1 MKSRQNNK
9 HLEKKNKNMI
19 RRIDT
24 ILQYHLTDKQIDWFI
39 KLWIINWCWGKWW
52 VNFSDIIQ
60 ANLNSFKNFNKN
72 KLSALWRDIE
82 LLCHEHD
89 LDYFFKKWFT
99 SSNFTFALWVFKL
112 IKNWAKLWERI
123 TLFLVIFF
131 LLQKYWKK
139 YYK

>member
-1 MKSRQNNK
+1 MRTINK
-9 HLEKKNKNMI
+9 IQKYN
-19 RRIDT
+19 
-24 ILQYHLTDKQIDWFI
+24 LTGFQIQ
-39 KLWIINWCWGKWW
+39 KLKEAEIINGCWWKWW

-60 ANLNSFKNFNKN
+60 ANLNSFKNFDRNKV
-72 KLSALWRDIE
+72 SALWKDIE

-89 LDYFFKKWFT
+89 LDYFTKKWFT
-99 SSNFTFALWVFKL
+99 SSNFVFALWVFKL
-112 IKNWAKLWERI
+112 IKNWTKLWERI

>member
-1 MKSRQNNK
+1 MNTII
-9 HLEKKNKNMI
+9 KKQ
-19 RRIDT
+19 RT
-24 ILQYHLTDKQIDWFI
+24 IKKIQKYNLTGFQIQ
-39 KLWIINWCWGKWW
+39 KLKEAEIINGCWWKWW
-52 VNFSDIIQ
+52 VNFSDIIE
-60 ANLNSFKNFNKN
+60 ANLNSFKNFDRN
-72 KLSALWRDIE
+72 KLSALWGDIE

-112 IKNWAKLWERI
+112 IKNWTKLWERI

>member
-1 MKSRQNNK
+1 MRTI
-9 HLEKKNKNMI
+9 EKIQKYN
-19 RRIDT
+19 
-24 ILQYHLTDKQIDWFI
+24 LTRFQIQ
-39 KLWIINWCWGKWW
+39 KLKEAEIINGCWWKWW

-60 ANLNSFKNFNKN
+60 ANLNSFKNFDRNKV
-72 KLSALWRDIE
+72 SALWKDIE

-112 IKNWAKLWERI
+112 IKNWTKLWERI

-139 YYK
+139 YYYK

>member
-1 MKSRQNNK
+1 MRTI
-9 HLEKKNKNMI
+9 EKIQKYN
-19 RRIDT
+19 
-24 ILQYHLTDKQIDWFI
+24 LTGFQIQ
-39 KLWIINWCWGKWW
+39 KLKEAEIINGCWWKWW

-60 ANLNSFKNFNKN
+60 ANLNSFKNFDRNKV
-72 KLSALWRDIE
+72 SALWKDIE

-112 IKNWAKLWERI
+112 IKNWTKLWERI